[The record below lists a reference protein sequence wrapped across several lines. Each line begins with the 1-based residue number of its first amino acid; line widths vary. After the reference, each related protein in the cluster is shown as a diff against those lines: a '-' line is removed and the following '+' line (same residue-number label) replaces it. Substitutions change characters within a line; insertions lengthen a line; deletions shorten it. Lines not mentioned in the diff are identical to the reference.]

1 MRFVIIFLQFR
12 LRKNRAYGIVNLY
25 MYNLEV
31 NEMTK
36 TLILFGGVSSEHDVS
51 CVSAQSVVEHI
62 PRDKYDVLLLGI
74 TKAGTWLFYEG
85 DTADLPKD
93 RWVESGKCTPAAL
106 SPDRENGGVL
116 VFRETGV
123 ERIPVDVA
131 FPVLHGKNGEDGTV
145 QGLLELAGI
154 PCVGCGV
161 LASAMCMDKA
171 VTNLLADTVGIP
183 QTKWLTV
190 TATEYQKDEAAF
202 CARAV
207 ETLSLPL
214 FVKPANAGS
223 SRGIS
228 KVNREEDLPEAIKT
242 AFAHDRKLVLEAAV
256 ENPLEVEC
264 AVLGNEAPMVS
275 VVGGIVPCKEFY
287 DYEAKYI
294 DEGSVLQIPAQIPP
308 AAQEEIR
315 ATALRVFALLGC
327 RGMARVD
334 FFYQKDTGR
343 VLFNE
348 INTIPGFTSI
358 SMYAKLMEQSGVP
371 YPKLLDRLFKLALEQ
386 R

>member
-1 MRFVIIFLQFR
+1 MI
-12 LRKNRAYGIVNLY
+12 YPY
-25 MYNLEV
+25 MYIREV
-31 NEMTK
+31 NGMRK
-36 TLILFGGVSSEHDVS
+36 ALVLFGGVSSEHEVS
-51 CVSAQSVVEHI
+51 CVSAQSVVGQI
-62 PRDKYDVLLLGI
+62 PRDKYAVYLVGI
-74 TKAGTWLFYEG
+74 TKAGEWFLYEG
-85 DTADLPKD
+85 DTDLLPED
-93 RWVESGKCTPAAL
+93 RWVTSGKCTRAAL
-106 SPDRENGGVL
+106 SPDRQTGGLL
-116 VFRETGV
+116 VFRESGL
-123 ERIPVDVA
+123 EQIHVDVA

-161 LASAMCMDKA
+161 LSSAMCMDKA
-171 VTNLLADTVGIP
+171 VTNLLADTAGVP
-183 QTKWLTV
+183 QTKWLSV
-190 TATEYQKDEAAF
+190 TRTAYDKDEAAF
-202 CARAV
+202 CAYAL
-207 ETLSLPL
+207 ETLGLPL

-228 KVNREEDLPEAIKT
+228 KVTEKDALPEAMET
-242 AFAHDRKLVLEAAV
+242 AFGHDRKLVLEASV
-256 ENPLEVEC
+256 EDALEVEC
-264 AVLGNEAPMVS
+264 AVLGNEAPLAS
-275 VVGGIVPCKEFY
+275 VVGGIVPCKTFY

-294 DEGSVLQIPAQIPP
+294 DEGSVLQIPAQIPS
-308 AAQEEIR
+308 AAEAEIR
-315 ATALRVFALLGC
+315 ETAVRVFELLGC

-334 FFYQKDTGR
+334 FFYERKTGR